1 MRGMGQRPKIIKMQK
16 HTTGLIGED
25 IAAEY
30 LEKEGFTVI
39 ARRYRT
45 GHLETD
51 IIASNGEYILF
62 TEVKTRRE
70 RPDVA
75 HPYGTP
81 GDAVTPSKRKNL
93 ISAAEQYLKAHK
105 EETAQLQPRIDVIE
119 VYLDPTSETPR
130 LLRLNH
136 YKNAVRK
143 HRTEAR

>member
-1 MRGMGQRPKIIKMQK
+1 MQK

-39 ARRYRT
+39 ARRHHS

-51 IIASNGEYILF
+51 IIATNGEYILF
-62 TEVKTRRE
+62 TEVKTRRAA
-70 RPDVA
+70 PDST

-81 GDAVTPSKRKNL
+81 ADAVTPAKRKNL
-93 ISAAEQYLKAHK
+93 IAAAEQYLKTHK
-105 EETAQLQPRIDVIE
+105 EETANLQPRIDVIE
-119 VYLDPTSETPR
+119 IYLDPHSDTPS

-143 HRTEAR
+143 HRAEAR